1 MLSASRPGL
10 THASRLRHFPATAHA
25 SGRHHATRDRHRGFP
40 GIPAAGRRRP
50 DRGVRDGRAFPAGQL
65 RDQGARPWRRQR
77 AQFRGRMPGGRA
89 AGAGALRHG
98 DRLGRQPGA
107 GRGEPARHHGLAGRR
122 RVAAHGGRLLRRI
135 LPGGGRLARRS
146 ARHHALGRGRTLPGA
161 LPESAPGCRPDV
173 RAGRRAVDF
182 GGHLRGDRPGAGA
195 GRGRPRPRHR
205 ATRGAAVGGASA
217 TAWWAVAV
225 FRPGGTRWPHRALRR
240 ADRLDARAPRRTDD
254 GGAAGRARR
263 DEPAQFRPRVR
274 GGDRRDAGQGRGR
287 PAPGVRA
294 HRGGD
299 QPSRPGP
306 HRRVDG
312 FRRRQPH
319 APRLRP
325 RVRHVAAVPASW
337 RGCLI
342 AAGSAAWVTRVAA
355 HARRPSRLGR
365 FCPDIVLAGE
375 RRSAD
380 KRAPGASRPACREN
394 SPTLHVRMR
403 MRLIRYVSAWLLLC
417 AGVAQASTPA
427 TVPAAPATRL
437 DHILLWGRGID
448 QTTSVMAVKLGFQV
462 RPGRDPGGVANLYI
476 RFADSSF
483 IELLGI
489 TRPDPA
495 FDPGMQEDQQA
506 LKGGPGSRTFGF
518 RTSSLDA
525 IHQSLQAL
533 HYAVTPF
540 FSGPDSAKP
549 GWRLF
554 AFDRAPLSSNTFFI
568 DYAAGYAPDQFDP
581 ANAGDYR
588 VTREHPNGAR
598 ELSSIWLVSADADAD
613 RRQLEKMGYGH
624 AVPVRLPVLAAKGY
638 CVPVGPTALL
648 ALQPDG
654 AG

>member
-1 MLSASRPGL
+1 
-10 THASRLRHFPATAHA
+10 
-25 SGRHHATRDRHRGFP
+25 
-40 GIPAAGRRRP
+40 
-50 DRGVRDGRAFPAGQL
+50 
-65 RDQGARPWRRQR
+65 
-77 AQFRGRMPGGRA
+77 
-89 AGAGALRHG
+89 
-98 DRLGRQPGA
+98 
-107 GRGEPARHHGLAGRR
+107 
-122 RVAAHGGRLLRRI
+122 
-135 LPGGGRLARRS
+135 
-146 ARHHALGRGRTLPGA
+146 
-161 LPESAPGCRPDV
+161 
-173 RAGRRAVDF
+173 
-182 GGHLRGDRPGAGA
+182 
-195 GRGRPRPRHR
+195 
-205 ATRGAAVGGASA
+205 
-217 TAWWAVAV
+217 
-225 FRPGGTRWPHRALRR
+225 
-240 ADRLDARAPRRTDD
+240 
-254 GGAAGRARR
+254 
-263 DEPAQFRPRVR
+263 
-274 GGDRRDAGQGRGR
+274 
-287 PAPGVRA
+287 
-294 HRGGD
+294 
-299 QPSRPGP
+299 
-306 HRRVDG
+306 
-312 FRRRQPH
+312 
-319 APRLRP
+319 
-325 RVRHVAAVPASW
+325 
-337 RGCLI
+337 
-342 AAGSAAWVTRVAA
+342 
-355 HARRPSRLGR
+355 
-365 FCPDIVLAGE
+365 
-375 RRSAD
+375 
-380 KRAPGASRPACREN
+380 
-394 SPTLHVRMR
+394 

-417 AGVAQASTPA
+417 AGVAQASTSA

-462 RPGRDPGGVANLYI
+462 RPGRDPGGVANHYI

-518 RTSSLDA
+518 RTASLDA

-540 FSGPDSAKP
+540 FSGPDGAKP

-624 AVPVRLPVLAAKGY
+624 AVPVKLPALGAKGY

-654 AG
+654 AGLAAQTMANGGARILGVSFGVSDLGRARRWVERGYERELTTYRGLSGESFLAPTRDDLGLSIEFHAMQPGEPACAGA

>member
-1 MLSASRPGL
+1 
-10 THASRLRHFPATAHA
+10 
-25 SGRHHATRDRHRGFP
+25 
-40 GIPAAGRRRP
+40 
-50 DRGVRDGRAFPAGQL
+50 
-65 RDQGARPWRRQR
+65 
-77 AQFRGRMPGGRA
+77 
-89 AGAGALRHG
+89 
-98 DRLGRQPGA
+98 
-107 GRGEPARHHGLAGRR
+107 
-122 RVAAHGGRLLRRI
+122 
-135 LPGGGRLARRS
+135 
-146 ARHHALGRGRTLPGA
+146 
-161 LPESAPGCRPDV
+161 
-173 RAGRRAVDF
+173 
-182 GGHLRGDRPGAGA
+182 
-195 GRGRPRPRHR
+195 
-205 ATRGAAVGGASA
+205 
-217 TAWWAVAV
+217 
-225 FRPGGTRWPHRALRR
+225 
-240 ADRLDARAPRRTDD
+240 
-254 GGAAGRARR
+254 
-263 DEPAQFRPRVR
+263 
-274 GGDRRDAGQGRGR
+274 
-287 PAPGVRA
+287 
-294 HRGGD
+294 
-299 QPSRPGP
+299 
-306 HRRVDG
+306 
-312 FRRRQPH
+312 
-319 APRLRP
+319 
-325 RVRHVAAVPASW
+325 
-337 RGCLI
+337 
-342 AAGSAAWVTRVAA
+342 
-355 HARRPSRLGR
+355 
-365 FCPDIVLAGE
+365 
-375 RRSAD
+375 
-380 KRAPGASRPACREN
+380 
-394 SPTLHVRMR
+394 

-417 AGVAQASTPA
+417 AGVAQASTSA

-462 RPGRDPGGVANLYI
+462 RPGRDPGGVANRYI

-518 RTSSLDA
+518 RTASLDA

-624 AVPVRLPVLAAKGY
+624 AVPVKLPALAAKGY

-654 AG
+654 AGIAAQTMANGGARILGVSFGVSDLGRARRWVERGYERKLATYRGLSGESFLAPTRDDLGLSIEFHAMQPGEPACAGA